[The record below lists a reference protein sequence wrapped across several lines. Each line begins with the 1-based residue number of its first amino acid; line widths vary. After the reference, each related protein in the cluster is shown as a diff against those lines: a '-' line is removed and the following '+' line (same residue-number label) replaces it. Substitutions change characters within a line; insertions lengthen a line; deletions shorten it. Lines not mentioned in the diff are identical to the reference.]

1 MKKFRKLAAASC
13 AALLVAA
20 MGAGCGSKTATNQL
34 EMYEGNFSEMQLIH
48 HMIKMVVEAHTD
60 LTVNIKDEMTSVNM
74 FKELTAKDPSC
85 DLMNSYDGTLLTT
98 YLKLDPEDVP
108 AGQSIYDFSNEKAE
122 AQYGIHLL
130 DKLGFNDT
138 YCVAVP
144 QSIADQYSLTTISDL
159 VPVASKLRFGAEH
172 EFFTEEGSMKYG
184 PFTKF
189 YGLNFKEAI
198 PVDLGLKYAAV
209 ENGSF
214 EVTEVY
220 STDGLNR
227 KAQLKVLQDD
237 KNFFPEYNGA
247 ILIRDN
253 VIEKYKDVAPN
264 LVDVLNSMAGKFTNE
279 TMTDLTY
286 KVDVEGQ
293 SVDTVAKDFLT
304 QRGLL

>member
-1 MKKFRKLAAASC
+1 
-13 AALLVAA
+13 

-247 ILIRDN
+247 ILIRDD
-253 VIEKYKDVAPN
+253 VIEKYKDVAPIWWTSSTPWR
-264 LVDVLNSMAGKFTNE
+264 VSSPM
-279 TMTDLTY
+279 
-286 KVDVEGQ
+286 
-293 SVDTVAKDFLT
+293 
-304 QRGLL
+304 RP